1 MKKMKFSL
9 GMKIVSL
16 LSCVA
21 LVSMGFA
28 SWWIVQTPEEQ
39 YREGDFTVYT
49 VEEKHVTFS
58 DVAITNS
65 TIVFGTPT
73 DTSIT
78 KWLIPSPTVQ
88 TQVLQTE
95 LSFTTTVTE
104 TTPNLDVLLD
114 SINIEFDMSSI
125 MTNFAAAITEGV
137 LGTPVLTASYAL
149 GDSTDYTDVTGI
161 TFDTTDYKTVITVPA
176 QANATM
182 KIKVG
187 LQFVWGYTD
196 GKNPYTYYNA
206 QTYTTG
212 LASAAAADLTALAKL
227 GTGAKEFKF
236 TISTTV
242 KGGTV
247 AD

>member
-1 MKKMKFSL
+1 MKFSL
-9 GMKIVSL
+9 GMKIASL

-28 SWWIVQTPEEQ
+28 SWWIVQTPNEQ
-39 YREGDFTVYT
+39 FKEGDFTVYT

-58 DVAITNS
+58 DFAITNS
-65 TIVFGTPT
+65 AIVFGTPS
-73 DTSIT
+73 DTTIT
-78 KWLIPSPTVQ
+78 KWLIPSNTVQ
-88 TQVLQTE
+88 PQVLQTE

-125 MTNFAAAITEGV
+125 MANFAAAITEGV

-149 GDSTDYTDVTGI
+149 GNSTDYTDVTGI

-187 LQFVWGYTD
+187 LQFVWAYTD
-196 GKNPYTYYNA
+196 GENTNVNPYTYYNS
-206 QTYTTG
+206 QTYTTD
-212 LASAAAADLTALAKL
+212 LASAAATDLTALSKL

-242 KGGTV
+242 KGGSAT
-247 AD
+247 